1 MFVKLRFKNFV
12 YDYFVSGINESK
24 KNLIKFLTF
33 SNIGDTDLHEHLIIS
48 DEYGTN
54 NVSKINVK

>member
-1 MFVKLRFKNFV
+1 MSF
-12 YDYFVSGINESK
+12 K

-33 SNIGDTDLHEHLIIS
+33 SNIGDTDLHEHLIMK
-48 DEYGTN
+48 DEYDTN